1 MSAPIVDHE
10 KTTDNTANPITNDAP
25 VAGGSE
31 PAVAEK
37 KARNFDKGFE
47 TEHETAAVKVDMS
60 TIQLTS
66 DDLYDKDKVD
76 LEQVSLD
83 DVWTLLQ

>member
-37 KARNFDKGFE
+37 AKRNFDKGFE
-47 TEHETAAVKVDMS
+47 TEHETAESQIAK
-60 TIQLTS
+60 L
-66 DDLYDKDKVD
+66 
-76 LEQVSLD
+76 
-83 DVWTLLQ
+83 

>member
-25 VAGGSE
+25 VAGSTE

-37 KARNFDKGFE
+37 AKRNFDKGFE
-47 TEHETAAVKVDMS
+47 EERE
-60 TIQLTS
+60 
-66 DDLYDKDKVD
+66 DKESSFILISHD
-76 LEQVSLD
+76 
-83 DVWTLLQ
+83 